1 MKTFLNTSY
10 PFYYTIKTAAVIG
23 VVIVVLSTLFS
34 YFFEPFDVNYNELK
48 FSFFIISLLHSIISF
63 VVFMM
68 LTIILNQFKGYDK
81 DWLIKHEFVFL
92 VIVLFTIGVFQF
104 LIRDVIY
111 DKDDNWSFR
120 YLYEEIR
127 NTLLVGGLLIFIITS
142 INVERL
148 KNLYTKRSRH
158 LNFKSI
164 VTETI
169 SEEISIKTQVK
180 SDDFFLSLKDFDFAK
195 SDKNYVEIYL
205 KNGEVLL
212 KRMTITRLE
221 EQLLGY
227 ENIIKTHRSYIV
239 NLKSIAQIKGNAQGY
254 KLLIKDSQFT
264 VPVSRAMIPRF
275 ERKVSKV

>member
-1 MKTFLNTSY
+1 
-10 PFYYTIKTAAVIG
+10 
-23 VVIVVLSTLFS
+23 
-34 YFFEPFDVNYNELK
+34 
-48 FSFFIISLLHSIISF
+48 
-63 VVFMM
+63 MM